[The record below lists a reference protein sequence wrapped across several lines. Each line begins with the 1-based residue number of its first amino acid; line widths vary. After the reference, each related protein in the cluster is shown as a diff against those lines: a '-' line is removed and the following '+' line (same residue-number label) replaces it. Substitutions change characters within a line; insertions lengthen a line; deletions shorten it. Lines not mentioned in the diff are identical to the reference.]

1 MEMPFERLSL
11 QVGSQNLEKIKK
23 SNILVF
29 GCGGV
34 GGYVIEGLIRSGVES
49 ITIVDGDNVCI
60 SNINRQIIAL
70 LDTVSKPKVE
80 VMKDRI
86 LSINKNVSVHTINL
100 FALKEN
106 IPNFNF
112 SQYDYVIDCIDTIST
127 KIAIIEEATRL
138 NVKII
143 SAMGAGN
150 KINPSMLLIDDI
162 YKTKVDPLAKV
173 MRHEL
178 KKRRIKKLKVAY
190 SIEKPLEVEL
200 KINPESKKPIPSSSI
215 FVPASMGLLIASEV
229 IKDITG
235 IRNDHKGV

>member
-1 MEMPFERLSL
+1 MEKPFERLEL
-11 QVGSQNLEKIKK
+11 QLGAEALEKVRQ

-34 GGYVIEGLIRSGVES
+34 GGYVIEGLIRSGVEN
-49 ITIVDGDNVCI
+49 ITIVDGDNVAR

-70 LDTVSKPKVE
+70 NDTVGRVKVD
-80 VMKDRI
+80 VMKERI
-86 LSINKNVSVHTINL
+86 LSINPNVSVKTYNQFVLKDTINQ
-100 FALKEN
+100 FD
-106 IPNFNF
+106 F
-112 SQYDYVIDCIDTIST
+112 SQYDYIIDCIDTIST

-138 NVKII
+138 NIPMI

-178 KKRRIKKLKVAY
+178 KKRRIKKLKVSY
-190 SIEKPLEVEL
+190 SIEKPLKIEL
-200 KINPESKKPIPSSSI
+200 RINEESKKPIPSSSI

-235 IRNDHKGV
+235 LRNDHKGV

>member
-1 MEMPFERLSL
+1 MEKPFERLEL
-11 QVGSQNLEKIKK
+11 QLGAEALEDVRQ

-34 GGYVIEGLIRSGVES
+34 GGYVIEGLIRSGVEN
-49 ITIVDGDNVCI
+49 ITIVDGDNVAR

-70 LDTVSKPKVE
+70 NDTVGRVKVD
-80 VMKDRI
+80 VMKERI
-86 LSINKNVSVHTINL
+86 LSINPNVSVKTYNQFVLKDTINQ
-100 FALKEN
+100 FD
-106 IPNFNF
+106 F
-112 SQYDYVIDCIDTIST
+112 SQYDYIIDCIDTIST

-138 NVKII
+138 DIPMI

-190 SIEKPLEVEL
+190 SIEKPLKIEL
-200 KINPESKKPIPSSSI
+200 RINEESKKPIPSSSI

-235 IRNDHKGV
+235 LRNDHKGV

>member
-1 MEMPFERLSL
+1 MEKTFERLEL
-11 QVGSQNLEKIKK
+11 QLGAEALEDVRQ

-34 GGYVIEGLIRSGVES
+34 GGYVIEGLIRSGVEN
-49 ITIVDGDNVCI
+49 ITIVDGDNVAR

-70 LDTVSKPKVE
+70 NDTVGRVKVD
-80 VMKDRI
+80 VMKERI
-86 LSINKNVSVHTINL
+86 LSINPNVSVKTYNQFVLKDTINQ
-100 FALKEN
+100 FD
-106 IPNFNF
+106 F
-112 SQYDYVIDCIDTIST
+112 SQYDYIIDCIDTIST

-138 NVKII
+138 NIPMI

-190 SIEKPLEVEL
+190 SIEKPLKIEL
-200 KINPESKKPIPSSSI
+200 RINEESKKPIPSSSI

-235 IRNDHKGV
+235 LRNDHKGV

>member
-1 MEMPFERLSL
+1 MEKPFERLEL
-11 QVGSQNLEKIKK
+11 QLGAEALEKVRQ

-34 GGYVIEGLIRSGVES
+34 GGYVIEGLIRSGVEN
-49 ITIVDGDNVCI
+49 ITIVDGDNVAR

-70 LDTVSKPKVE
+70 NDTVGRVKVD
-80 VMKDRI
+80 VMKERI
-86 LSINKNVSVHTINL
+86 LSINSNVSVKTYNQFVLKDTINQ
-100 FALKEN
+100 FD
-106 IPNFNF
+106 F
-112 SQYDYVIDCIDTIST
+112 SQYDYIIDCIDTIST

-138 NVKII
+138 NIPMI

-190 SIEKPLEVEL
+190 SIEKPLKIEL
-200 KINPESKKPIPSSSI
+200 RINEESKKPIPSSSI

-235 IRNDHKGV
+235 LRNDHKGV

>member
-112 SQYDYVIDCIDTIST
+112 SQYDYIIDCIDTIST

-162 YKTKVDPLAKV
+162 YKTKVEPLSKV

-178 KKRRIKKLKVAY
+178 KKKRIKKLKVA
-190 SIEKPLEVEL
+190 
-200 KINPESKKPIPSSSI
+200 
-215 FVPASMGLLIASEV
+215 
-229 IKDITG
+229 
-235 IRNDHKGV
+235 

>member
-1 MEMPFERLSL
+1 MEMPFERLEL
-11 QVGSQNLEKIKK
+11 QLGVEALEKVRQ

-34 GGYVIEGLIRSGVES
+34 GGYVIEGLIRSGVEN
-49 ITIVDGDNVCI
+49 ITIVDGDNVAR

-70 LDTVSKPKVE
+70 NDTVGRVKVD
-80 VMKDRI
+80 VMKERI
-86 LSINKNVSVHTINL
+86 LSINPNVSIKTYNQFVLKDTINQ
-100 FALKEN
+100 FD
-106 IPNFNF
+106 F
-112 SQYDYVIDCIDTIST
+112 SQYDYIIDCIDTIST

-138 NVKII
+138 NIPMI

-190 SIEKPLEVEL
+190 SIEKPLKIEL
-200 KINPESKKPIPSSSI
+200 RINEESKKPIPSSSI

-235 IRNDHKGV
+235 LRNDHKGV